1 MYETLASV
9 YEWLVP
15 DELLEPEGAV
25 AAFAPLVEQLP
36 PGARVL
42 DCAAGT
48 GQLAVGLAL
57 RGFDVT
63 ASDASATMV
72 ARTEGLATRRGAT
85 LRAAVCRWD
94 ELRAGE
100 RAFDAVFCVGNSL
113 THAGPRPARRA
124 SLAAMASALAP
135 GGLLVL
141 TSRNWERLRSAQ
153 PRLEAADGL
162 VERGGR
168 RGLVVRHW
176 TIPERWDE
184 RHELEVAVALVGD
197 DGGVELH
204 DERLAFWP
212 FTERD
217 LGEDL
222 RAAGLEPADS
232 TYEPEVERYAVTARR
247 PGAGPGAGSPRPAA
261 SW

>member
-1 MYETLASV
+1 MYETLSAV

-25 AAFAPLVEQLP
+25 AAFAALIGDLP

-57 RGFDVT
+57 RGYDMT
-63 ASDASATMV
+63 ASDASAAMV
-72 ARTEGLATRRGAT
+72 ARTEALATARGVALRTAVRRWEE
-85 LRAAVCRWD
+85 LAVS
-94 ELRAGE
+94 EGPFA
-100 RAFDAVFCVGNSL
+100 AVFCVGNSL
-113 THAGPRPARRA
+113 THAGPRRDRRA
-124 SLAAMASALAP
+124 SLAAIAGVLAP

-141 TSRNWERLRSAQ
+141 TSRNWESVRAAGS
-153 PRLEAADGL
+153 RLEAADRL

-168 RGLVVRHW
+168 RGLVVRRW
-176 TIPERWDE
+176 TIADGWDE
-184 RHELEVAVALVGD
+184 RHELDVAVALIGA

-204 DERLAFWP
+204 AERLEFWP
-212 FTERD
+212 FRVRELD
-217 LGEDL
+217 EDL

-232 TYEPEVERYAVTARR
+232 TYEPEVDRYAVTARR
-247 PGAGPGAGSPRPAA
+247 PGAGAGAGSPRPAA
-261 SW
+261 